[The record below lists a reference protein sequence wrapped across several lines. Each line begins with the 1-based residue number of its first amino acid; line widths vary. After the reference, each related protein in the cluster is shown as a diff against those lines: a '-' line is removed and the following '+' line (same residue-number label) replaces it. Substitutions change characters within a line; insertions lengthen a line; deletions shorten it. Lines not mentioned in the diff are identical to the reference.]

1 MSDDRGECAGS
12 DGRVLD
18 ELFAVIE
25 SRKGGDPDASYT
37 AKLLAGGVET
47 VAAKVSEEAAEAVA
61 AKVSEEAAEAAI
73 AGVSEDAGRLASE
86 SADLLY
92 HLLVLW
98 AARGLAPETVW
109 ATLAE
114 RRGTSGLA
122 EKAARGK
129 S

>member
-1 MSDDRGECAGS
+1 MSGKKDEDSAL

-18 ELFAVIE
+18 ALFEVIE
-25 SRKGGDPDASYT
+25 SRKGGDPGASYT
-37 AKLLAGGVET
+37 AKLLAEGAAAAAAKLGEEAIET
-47 VAAKVSEEAAEAVA
+47 V
-61 AKVSEEAAEAAI
+61 I
-73 AGVSEDAGRLASE
+73 AGVSEDETRLASE

-98 AARGLAPETVW
+98 AARGLAPEVVW
-109 ATLAE
+109 SALAA

-122 EKAARGK
+122 EKAARGE

>member
-1 MSDDRGECAGS
+1 MSGNRDEDGTR

-25 SRKGGDPDASYT
+25 SRQGGDPDASYT
-37 AKLLAGGVET
+37 ARLLAGGVEK
-47 VAAKVSEEAAEAVA
+47 VAAKVSEEAAET
-61 AKVSEEAAEAAI
+61 AI
-73 AGVSEDAGRLASE
+73 AGVSEDAARLASE

-98 AARGLAPETVW
+98 AARGLAPGAVW
-109 ATLAE
+109 ATLAA

-122 EKAARGK
+122 EKAARGT

>member
-1 MSDDRGECAGS
+1 MSGKSNEVGAL

-18 ELFAVIE
+18 QLFAVIE
-25 SRKGGDPDASYT
+25 SREGGDPGTSYT

-47 VAAKVSEEAAEAVA
+47 IAAKVIEEAAETVA
-61 AKVSEEAAEAAI
+61 A
-73 AGVSEDAGRLASE
+73 GTSEDEARLAAE

-109 ATLAE
+109 AALDA
-114 RRGTSGLA
+114 RRGTSGHA
-122 EKAARGK
+122 EKAARGEP
-129 S
+129 

>member
-1 MSDDRGECAGS
+1 MSGEQGRER

-18 ELFAVIE
+18 ELFEVIAG
-25 SRKGGDPDASYT
+25 RKGADPASSYT
-37 AKLLAGGVET
+37 AKLFEAGVET
-47 VAAKVSEEAAEAVA
+47 IADKVVEEAAETV
-61 AKVSEEAAEAAI
+61 E
-73 AGVSEDAGRLASE
+73 AGRSDRPDRLADE

-98 AARGLAPETVW
+98 AAKGVTPARVW
-109 ATLAE
+109 AVLGV

-129 S
+129 D

>member
-1 MSDDRGECAGS
+1 MSGTSDEGGGR

-18 ELFAVIE
+18 ALFAVIE
-25 SRKGGDPDASYT
+25 SRKGGDPGASYT
-37 AKLLAGGVET
+37 AKLLAGGTEAI
-47 VAAKVSEEAAEAVA
+47 AAKVSEEAAETVA
-61 AKVSEEAAEAAI
+61 
-73 AGVSEDAGRLASE
+73 AGVSEDAARLAAE

-98 AARGLAPETVW
+98 AARGLAPEAVW

-114 RRGTSGLA
+114 RQGTSGLA

>member
-1 MSDDRGECAGS
+1 MSDDKGECAGS

-18 ELFAVIE
+18 ALFEVIE
-25 SRKGGDPDASYT
+25 SRKGGDPEISYT

-47 VAAKVSEEAAEAVA
+47 IGAKVTEEAVETVL
-61 AKVSEEAAEAAI
+61 
-73 AGVSEDAGRLASE
+73 AGVSEDAARLASE

-98 AARGLAPETVW
+98 AARGLAPEAVW
-109 ATLAE
+109 AALDA

>member
-1 MSDDRGECAGS
+1 MSGEKTRDGAL

-25 SRKGGDPDASYT
+25 SRRGGDPEASYT

-47 VAAKVSEEAAEAVA
+47 VAAKVTEEAAEAV
-61 AKVSEEAAEAAI
+61 V
-73 AGVSEDAGRLASE
+73 AGVSEDAARLASE

-98 AARGLAPETVW
+98 AARGLAPEVVW
-109 ATLAE
+109 ATLAA

-122 EKAARGK
+122 EKTARGE

>member
-1 MSDDRGECAGS
+1 MSGNRDEDGAR

-18 ELFAVIE
+18 ELFEVIE
-25 SRKGGDPDASYT
+25 SRKGGDPGASYT
-37 AKLLAGGVET
+37 AKLLAEGAAAAAAKLGEEAVET
-47 VAAKVSEEAAEAVA
+47 V
-61 AKVSEEAAEAAI
+61 I
-73 AGVSEDAGRLASE
+73 AGVSEDAARLASE

-98 AARGLAPETVW
+98 AARGLAPEVVW
-109 ATLAE
+109 ATLAA

-122 EKAARGK
+122 EKAARGE

>member
-1 MSDDRGECAGS
+1 MSGEIDQEGGR

-25 SRKGGDPDASYT
+25 SRKGGDPEASYT
-37 AKLLAGGVET
+37 AKLLAGGT
-47 VAAKVSEEAAEAVA
+47 KAIAAKVSEEAAETVL
-61 AKVSEEAAEAAI
+61 
-73 AGVSEDAGRLASE
+73 AGVSEDAARLASE

-98 AARGLAPETVW
+98 AARGLAPEAVW
-109 ATLAE
+109 AALAE

-129 S
+129 QK

>member
-1 MSDDRGECAGS
+1 MSGNKDEDGGL

-18 ELFAVIE
+18 ALFAVIE
-25 SRKGGDPDASYT
+25 SRKGGDPEVSYT
-37 AKLLAGGVET
+37 AKLLAGGVE
-47 VAAKVSEEAAEAVA
+47 AVA
-61 AKVSEEAAEAAI
+61 AKVREEALETVF
-73 AGVSEDAGRLASE
+73 AGVSEDAARLASE

-98 AARGLAPETVW
+98 AARGLAPEAVW
-109 ATLAE
+109 SALAA

-122 EKAARGK
+122 EKAARGE

>member
-1 MSDDRGECAGS
+1 MSDDKGDNGGDNGTL

-25 SRKGGDPDASYT
+25 SRKGGDPKASYT

-47 VAAKVSEEAAEAVA
+47 VAAKVTEEAAEAV
-61 AKVSEEAAEAAI
+61 V
-73 AGVSEDAGRLASE
+73 AGVSEDAARLASE

-98 AARGLAPETVW
+98 AARGLSPEAVW
-109 ATLAE
+109 AALAA
-114 RRGTSGLA
+114 RQGTSGLA

>member
-1 MSDDRGECAGS
+1 MSDDRDDSGAL

-25 SRKGGDPDASYT
+25 SRKGGDPGASYT

-47 VAAKVSEEAAEAVA
+47 VAAKVSEEAAETVL
-61 AKVSEEAAEAAI
+61 
-73 AGVSEDAGRLASE
+73 AGVSEDETRLAAE

-98 AARGLAPETVW
+98 AARGLAPAEVW
-109 ATLAE
+109 AALDA